1 MLRRLAVKSAWRST
15 CVSPWTQTRA
25 LTPVEGLRLVSTNA
39 ARKSSKRAETVVN
52 FDLNALRQVV
62 LDGESSQVEESVHDS
77 GWPTVLQ
84 QVQNNMRK
92 FSHCVVL
99 TRIGNFY
106 ELYFEHA
113 TVYGDLLNLKQAS
126 KRAKDTRV
134 PMAGFPYFQL
144 DRYLKILVQDLGKS
158 VAISEERV
166 LEEHERIKYGG
177 LKCDRQVTRVVT
189 PGTLI
194 DEHFLSPF
202 EHNYL
207 LAVDW
212 PNTSDSAESLE
223 VGSRQADPSV
233 GLSWLDLSS
242 GTFATQSVTLD
253 GLASAIARIGPREIL
268 MRTGLE
274 HFAKDQV
281 RDVARSGDSQL
292 TEHEVLAEQEV
303 KQKWAT
309 MLQEQTSSSGAV
321 SYTQGESSAASL
333 LLDYVSSRL
342 PGLQLSLQAPIQQQ
356 SGDFMAIDRN
366 SLRSLEI
373 TKTMQAGA
381 LKGSLLHA
389 VRRTSTESGA
399 RLLSR
404 RLGRWQ
410 CKNSPSQQV
419 ANV

>member
-1 MLRRLAVKSAWRST
+1 MLRRLAVKSAWHST
-15 CVSPWTQTRA
+15 CWSSWSRARA

-39 ARKSSKRAETVVN
+39 ARKSSKKEESVVK

-62 LDGESSQVEESVHDS
+62 LDGETAPNEESVHDS

-84 QVQNNMRK
+84 QVQNNMRR

-212 PNTSDSAESLE
+212 LSTWGSAKSSELE
-223 VGSRQADPSV
+223 SRQQDPSV

-268 MRTGLE
+268 TRTGLE
-274 HFAKDQV
+274 QSAKEQV
-281 RDVARSGDSQL
+281 RDVARSGDAQL
-292 TEHEVLAEQEV
+292 TAHEVLAEEEV
-303 KQKWAT
+303 KQKWAS
-309 MLQEQTSSSGAV
+309 MLEEQTLTGDAV
-321 SYTQGESSAASL
+321 SYTEAETSAARL

-342 PGLQLSLQAPIQQQ
+342 PGLQLSLQAPIQQK
-356 SGDFMAIDRN
+356 SVDFMAIDRN

-373 TKTMQAGA
+373 TKTMAAGA

-404 RLGRWQ
+404 RLGRW
-410 CKNSPSQQV
+410 KGLILL
-419 ANV
+419 ARG